1 MKTLKIDEKEALKL
15 YKTASNEFKQILEDT
30 FGKNYFNQDITDKV
44 YDIDSLCEYL
54 GIDEDDLFLYSKNT
68 RDKHERY
75 LNACNI
81 LPKIAEVYNEGVILN
96 WKNINE
102 YKYLPYLSFSCGSF
116 AVYFSFWCDTLSAH
130 VGLYYKS
137 DKLSRAAYKNFQSYF
152 EDFWGIKA

>member
-81 LPKIAEVYNEGVILN
+81 LSKIAEVYNEGVILN

-102 YKYLPYLSFSCGSF
+102 YKYLPYL
-116 AVYFSFWCDTLSAH
+116 YFSGCSVEVFFYAWNFALFTPI
-130 VGLYYKS
+130 GLYYKS
-137 DKLSRAAYKNFQSYF
+137 DKLSRVSYNNFQSYF

>member
-30 FGKNYFNQDITDKV
+30 FGKDYFNQDITDKV

-54 GIDEDDLFLYSKNT
+54 EIDEDDLFLYSKNT
-68 RDKHERY
+68 RDKHKRY

-81 LPKIAEVYNEGVILN
+81 LPKIAEIYNEGVILK
-96 WKNINE
+96 KNTDE
-102 YKYLPYLSFSCGSF
+102 YKYLPFL
-116 AVYFSFWCDTLSAH
+116 YFSGGSIGVVFGHWNYYLTAPF
-130 VGLYYKS
+130 GLYYKS
-137 DKLSRAAYKNFQSYF
+137 DNLSRKAYENFQSYF